1 MIAAINK
8 VRRAFDVS
16 TAGQEAA
23 LASLDAP
30 DELARRRA
38 VNAEGLRELERILR
52 AHGFDPVP
60 SAGNFVYVQVGD
72 DAERLNEALL
82 RQGVIV
88 RPMGAFGD
96 PTALRI
102 TVGTPEENAFFAGAL
117 TAVSAATR

>member
-1 MIAAINK
+1 M
-8 VRRAFDVS
+8 
-16 TAGQEAA
+16 
-23 LASLDAP
+23 
-30 DELARRRA
+30 
-38 VNAEGLRELERILR
+38 
-52 AHGFDPVP
+52 P

-72 DAERLNEALL
+72 DAAALNEALL

-117 TAVSAATR
+117 DRRDGRNPLGTAGEFGILAAQAPEGALPAR